1 MIRFVNLNV
10 AFIALTIAIAFGN
23 YRVKEAAVA
32 TAKRVVEVDATIGEQ
47 DVALQTLD
55 AEWSYLNDPAKL
67 QELAVRHLHLVQIKP
82 SQVMAVSEMPERLPL
97 EVGARRAPAPPAP
110 APATSPSKRAAP
122 TMEPAPILVTPA
134 RAEGLAALNPQQ

>member
-32 TAKRVVEVDATIGEQ
+32 TAKRVAEVDAAIGEQ

-97 EVGARRAPAPPAP
+97 EVGARRAPAAP
-110 APATSPSKRAAP
+110 APATSPSKRVAP
-122 TMEPAPILVTPA
+122 TMEPSPILVTPA
-134 RAEGLAALNPQQ
+134 RAEGLAAFSPQQ

>member
-32 TAKRVVEVDATIGEQ
+32 TAKRVAEVDAAIGEQ

-55 AEWSYLNDPAKL
+55 AEWSYLNDPARL
-67 QELAVRHLHLVQIKP
+67 QELAARHLDLAQIKP
-82 SQVMAVSEMPERLPL
+82 GQVMAVAEMPERLPL
-97 EVGARRAPAPPAP
+97 EVGARHAPRVSAPASSPA
-110 APATSPSKRAAP
+110 KRKAP
-122 TMEPAPILVTPA
+122 TIETSPILVTPA
-134 RAEGLAALNPQQ
+134 RAEGVAAFTPQQ